1 MPIEIRPYETSDAE
15 KLVSLFHDTV
25 HEINSRDYSPEQLDA
40 WAPPHPDIRKWRERF
55 KESKTFVAVSD
66 GKIVGFGNL
75 ENDRQDIGMLYVHKD
90 HQGQGAATL
99 LLNRLEDFLRK
110 KGVAITQ
117 VEASITARSFFEQKG
132 YSWVSDNR
140 KLLNGKEF
148 LNFKLEKR
156 LAFDEGAKVPEP
168 IKNDKMEKPEKHKKE
183 KSPKEKKKFS
193 WRDLFVNKAFDLLIV
208 IAGVT
213 IAFQLNNLKNEG
225 DAKKLERFYLE
236 NMTAD
241 LDKDIDNI
249 QTISRALEANRLSV
263 HVVLPM
269 LDRPE
274 PPADTLAMVITDIMA
289 FETFRGHSD
298 TYTSLL
304 TGNGLSGLSDP
315 ALRNQISDY
324 YKRYDAIHRFEQVY
338 TEVVYQLLNHFNPYV
353 DLARKKMVDGSVLKM
368 VQSRNMLLVAEA
380 QLNNGT
386 EDYVEMLSKARALR
400 DAVSARL
407 AKP

>member
-1 MPIEIRPYETSDAE
+1 MRRCQKTRAVLSGEYDGRPRY
-15 KLVSLFHDTV
+15 
-25 HEINSRDYSPEQLDA
+25 
-40 WAPPHPDIRKWRERF
+40 
-55 KESKTFVAVSD
+55 
-66 GKIVGFGNL
+66 
-75 ENDRQDIGMLYVHKD
+75 
-90 HQGQGAATL
+90 
-99 LLNRLEDFLRK
+99 
-110 KGVAITQ
+110 
-117 VEASITARSFFEQKG
+117 
-132 YSWVSDNR
+132 
-140 KLLNGKEF
+140 
-148 LNFKLEKR
+148 
-156 LAFDEGAKVPEP
+156 
-168 IKNDKMEKPEKHKKE
+168 
-183 KSPKEKKKFS
+183 
-193 WRDLFVNKAFDLLIV
+193 
-208 IAGVT
+208 
-213 IAFQLNNLKNEG
+213 
-225 DAKKLERFYLE
+225 
-236 NMTAD
+236 
-241 LDKDIDNI
+241 DIDNI

-298 TYTSLL
+298 THQPADRQWPY
-304 TGNGLSGLSDP
+304 GLSDP

>member
-1 MPIEIRPYETSDAE
+1 MPIEIRPYDTPDAE

-40 WAPPHPDIRKWRERF
+40 WAPPHPDIKKWRERF

-66 GKIVGFGNL
+66 GKIIGFGNL

-110 KGVAITQ
+110 KGVAVTR

-148 LNFKLEKR
+148 MNFKLEKR
-156 LAFDEGAKVPEP
+156 LAFDEGAKTPEP
-168 IKNDKMEKPEKHKKE
+168 LKNEKMEKPEKHKKE

-193 WRDLFVNKAFDLLIV
+193 WRDLFLNKVFDLMIV
-208 IAGVT
+208 IVGVS
-213 IAFQLNNLKNEG
+213 IAFQLNNLKNEA

-236 NMTAD
+236 NMAAD
-241 LDKDIDNI
+241 LDKDMENI
-249 QTISRALEANRLSV
+249 RMISKALESDRQWV
-263 HVVLPM
+263 HLVLPT

-274 PPADTLAMVITDIMA
+274 PSADTLAMVVTDIMA
-289 FETFRGHSD
+289 FETFRGHQD

-304 TGNGLSGLSDP
+304 TGNGLSGLSDA

-324 YKRYDAIHRFEQVY
+324 YKRYDAIRRFEQVY
-338 TEVVYQLLNHFNPYV
+338 TEVVYRLLNHFNPYI
-353 DLARKKMVDGSVLKM
+353 DLAKRKMVDASAVKM
-368 VQSRNMLLVAEA
+368 VQTRNMLLVAEG

-386 EDYVEMLSKARALR
+386 EDYAEMLVKAKALR